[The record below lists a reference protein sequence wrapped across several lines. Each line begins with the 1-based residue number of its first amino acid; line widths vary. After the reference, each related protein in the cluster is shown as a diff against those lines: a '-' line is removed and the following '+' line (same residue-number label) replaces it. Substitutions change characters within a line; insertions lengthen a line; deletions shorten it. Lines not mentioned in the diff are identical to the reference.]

1 MSLGGKYNEKLV
13 KANTNR
19 KDSIEAYACNCI
31 VHAMESENKV
41 TQAVSRSA
49 GKAIK

>member
-1 MSLGGKYNEKLV
+1 MKKLV

-19 KDSIEAYACNCI
+19 KDSIEAYACNCYCPCNG
-31 VHAMESENKV
+31 SENKV

-49 GKAIK
+49 SKAIK